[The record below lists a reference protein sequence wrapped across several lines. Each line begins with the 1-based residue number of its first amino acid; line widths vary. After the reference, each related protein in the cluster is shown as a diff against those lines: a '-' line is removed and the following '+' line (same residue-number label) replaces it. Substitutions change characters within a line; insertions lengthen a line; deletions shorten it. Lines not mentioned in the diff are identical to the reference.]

1 MPVWTLIR
9 FLHLTAAAAWVGLQL
24 ALFLFVPLLRR
35 RLGSDDARAL
45 VRDIG
50 KRLAAVAA
58 VALPTLAATG
68 AALAS
73 HEVPSSQSGL
83 VDIKLLILIAVAAL
97 LAGHGLARSPRQRIA
112 ASVLMLLLSLT
123 AVAIGAHLAET

>member
-1 MPVWTLIR
+1 VWTLIR

-35 RLGSDDARAL
+35 RLGSDEARAL
-45 VRDIG
+45 VKDIG
-50 KRLAAVAA
+50 MRLGVVAA

-73 HEVPSSQSGL
+73 HEVPRSQRYL
-83 VDIKLLILIAVAAL
+83 VDTKLGIVIAVGVL
-97 LAGHGLARSPRQRIA
+97 LAGHGIARNARQRVA
-112 ASVLMLLLSLT
+112 ASVVMLLLSLT

>member
-1 MPVWTLIR
+1 MWTLIR

-35 RLGSDDARAL
+35 RVGSEEARAL

-50 KRLAAVAA
+50 KRLAVVAA
-58 VALPTLAATG
+58 VALPTLLATG

-73 HEVPSSQSGL
+73 HEVPASRSGL
-83 VDIKLLILIAVAAL
+83 VDAKVLILIAVAAL
-97 LAGHGLARSPRQRIA
+97 LAGHGVARTPRQRIG
-112 ASVLMLLLSLT
+112 ASVLMLVLSLT
-123 AVAIGAHLAET
+123 AVAIGAYLTET

>member
-1 MPVWTLIR
+1 MWTLIR

-45 VRDIG
+45 LREIG
-50 KRLAAVAA
+50 KRLALVAA

-73 HEVPSSQSGL
+73 HEVPSSQSDL
-83 VDIKLLILIAVAAL
+83 VDAKLLILIAVAAL
-97 LAGHGLARSPRQRIA
+97 LAGHALARSPRQRMA

>member
-1 MPVWTLIR
+1 VWTLIR

-35 RLGSDDARAL
+35 RLGSEDARAL

-50 KRLAAVAA
+50 WRLAVVAA
-58 VALPTLAATG
+58 VALPTLLVTG

-73 HEVPSSQSGL
+73 HDVPSSRDGL
-83 VDIKLLILIAVAAL
+83 VDAKLVILIAVAAL
-97 LAGHGLARSPRQRIA
+97 LSAHGIARTPRQRIA
-112 ASVLMLLLSLT
+112 ASVLMLVLSLT
-123 AVAIGAHLAET
+123 AVAIGAYLTET

>member
-1 MPVWTLIR
+1 MWTLIR

-50 KRLAAVAA
+50 KRLALAAA

-83 VDIKLLILIAVAAL
+83 VDAKLVILIAVAAL

-112 ASVLMLLLSLT
+112 ASALMLVLSLA

>member
-1 MPVWTLIR
+1 VWTLIR

-35 RLGSDDARAL
+35 RLGSEQAREL

-50 KRLAAVAA
+50 KRLAIVAA
-58 VALPTLAATG
+58 IALPTLAATG

-73 HEVPSSQSGL
+73 HEVPSSQRYL
-83 VDIKLLILIAVAAL
+83 VDIKLGIVIAVGVL
-97 LAGHGLARSPRQRIA
+97 LGGHGVARNPRQRMA
-112 ASVLMLLLSLT
+112 ASLLMLLLSLT